1 MSLAIEHRPERVSM
15 SAVCRA
21 LGLNR
26 SSVLRRR
33 TGLVSGSTVE
43 KRSRKQALQPRA
55 LSAEERDAVRRLL
68 RSEPYHNQT
77 PAEVYQCLL
86 EQGRAPCSIRHYAPH
101 TATGR

>member
-33 TGLVSGSTVE
+33 TGLVGSTVE
-43 KRSRKQALQPRA
+43 TRSRKQALQPRA
-55 LSAEERDAVRRLL
+55 LSAEERDEVRRLL
-68 RSEPYHNQT
+68 RSGTCRYVSTSYGQ
-77 PAEVYQCLL
+77 VI
-86 EQGRAPCSIRHYAPH
+86 G
-101 TATGR
+101 